1 MLSNTILDSDE
12 KDCLQEL
19 MNISYGVA
27 TAAITQIVNKFATL
41 NIPKIEIVNSI
52 EFSVSYSILSFCFE
66 AVIL

>member
-1 MLSNTILDSDE
+1 MSSNIILDSNE

-41 NIPKIEIVNSI
+41 NISRMDFINNNII
-52 EFSVSYSILSFCFE
+52 FE
-66 AVIL
+66 TINKS